1 MYHFTCVFLVEQ
13 LIANGTFNIS
23 VSSQGSEGKEKLLQ
37 NSIYGQFFHMRI
49 MLITVFCQSR
59 PKREKDIIPML
70 SEKEAQLS

>member
-37 NSIYGQFFHMRI
+37 NSIYGQFFSHENYI
-49 MLITVFCQSR
+49 DHSLLPVKAKKGKGYN
-59 PKREKDIIPML
+59 PN
-70 SEKEAQLS
+70 AV